1 MNLSE
6 LTEWPAVVQTPW
18 LTQAAG
24 GGGNSWAGER
34 PISPPMVCCYKGQS
48 RVKCCL
54 NVQTYITLES
64 KPSAGLRGFQSH
76 G

>member
-24 GGGNSWAGER
+24 GGGTHGQER
-34 PISPPMVCCYKGQS
+34 GPFPLPRCVATKASLGQ
-48 RVKCCL
+48 
-54 NVQTYITLES
+54 N
-64 KPSAGLRGFQSH
+64 AA
-76 G
+76 